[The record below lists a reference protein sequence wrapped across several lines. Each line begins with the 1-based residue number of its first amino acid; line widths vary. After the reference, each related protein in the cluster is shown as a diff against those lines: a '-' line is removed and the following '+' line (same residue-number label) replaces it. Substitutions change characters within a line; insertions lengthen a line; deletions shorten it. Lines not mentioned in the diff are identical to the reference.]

1 MCGLPAQLERRRTH
15 GVSEVWTRRGWAKDI
30 MKRGNDLEAPT
41 RRNQS
46 GHAARRRTRKGGH
59 PEQRGTSRLP
69 SDGGSLAASRRTDAT
84 PADVPSPST
93 VAENKPA
100 HENRDG
106 AKGDAPN
113 SGAPAADD
121 TPPPPPEVPFSW
133 TPTGVRFSLDGLT
146 VDAEDLDRDRYG
158 QKAIVTVRWGDLCC
172 YRDRTNFDD
181 SRRREK
187 FVENV
192 CRRAEAKLERDAAS
206 LIANRLNEDFL
217 IQLGEECR
225 TRPEERP
232 TDPEMEKVQRAE
244 AAAAAEQ
251 RARTLL
257 DDPKILARVTEAIKA
272 NGYVGD
278 PTPAKLAYV
287 ALTSRFLERPIN
299 LALVADSSAGKNL
312 TIDMALMLVPRE
324 AVYMFS
330 AGSPRS
336 IIYTDEDFRNR
347 IVVFKEA
354 DSIPSDAPAA
364 SAVRALAEDNELR
377 YEVTTSDQRTGKF
390 KTEVIRKQGP
400 TGLITTSTRA
410 LRHQLSTRVLRV
422 PMAADV
428 NTTQEVIESKG
439 RCAAGNAVSRPDLA
453 PFLALQEWLSI
464 VGEHRVIVPFGEELA
479 RLMPEAQDVRLRRDF
494 DKVLSCVKT
503 IALLHQCQR
512 ERTKNGE
519 IVATIDD
526 YAIARD
532 LLESSFYAG
541 ADEICPPAIR
551 ETVEAVPRGED
562 QPVSEI
568 DLAKRLGLPK
578 QTISWRVL
586 KALERGW
593 LWNIGPRNRRPYR
606 LRRGAA
612 MPGDSPPLPEV
623 HHVEGLF
630 EGVPVPATM
639 QDWLFGMFVGAIVS
653 EFPGGVT
660 VSEWAEAVKRKPA
673 QVRER
678 LDTLV
683 AAQLLAHD
691 QATDRY
697 GVLFWFPIVTVARRA
712 SAER

>member
-1 MCGLPAQLERRRTH
+1 
-15 GVSEVWTRRGWAKDI
+15 
-30 MKRGNDLEAPT
+30 MKRGESPNAPT
-41 RRNQS
+41 RRSQS
-46 GHAARRRTRKGGH
+46 GHAARRQTRKGRH
-59 PEQRGTSRLP
+59 QEQRGTPPRP
-69 SDGGSLAASRRTDAT
+69 DDGGSLADPRRSDAT
-84 PADVPSPST
+84 PTDMPSSSNGAGNELGHP
-93 VAENKPA
+93 N
-100 HENRDG
+100 HDG
-106 AKGDAPN
+106 AKRDAPN

-121 TPPPPPEVPFSW
+121 TPPPPPDIPFSW

-158 QKAIVTVRWGDLCC
+158 QKAIVTVRCGDIFC

-181 SRRREK
+181 SRRREN
-187 FVENV
+187 FVSKV
-192 CRRAEAKLERDAAS
+192 CRRAEAKLQKDAAS
-206 LIANRLNEDFL
+206 LIADRVTEDLL

-225 TRPEERP
+225 RRPEERP
-232 TDPEMEKVQRAE
+232 TDPDTEKVRRAE

-257 DDPKILARVTEAIKA
+257 DDPDILSRVTEAIKA

-287 ALTSRFLERPIN
+287 ALTSRFLKRPIN
-299 LALVADSSAGKNL
+299 LALVADSSAGKNM

-336 IIYTDEDFRNR
+336 IIYTDEDFRHR
-347 IVVFKEA
+347 VVVFKEA

-422 PMAADV
+422 PMAGDV
-428 NTTQEVIESKG
+428 NTTHEVIESQG
-439 RCAAGNAVSRPDLA
+439 RRAAGNTVSRPDLA
-453 PFLALQEWLSI
+453 PFLALQQWLAI
-464 VGEHRVIVPFGEELA
+464 AGEHRVIVPFGEELA
-479 RLMPEAQDVRLRRDF
+479 RLMPTAQDVRLRRDF

-503 IALLHQCQR
+503 IAILRQCQR
-512 ERTKNGE
+512 ERTASGE

-526 YAIARD
+526 YTVARD
-532 LLESSFYAG
+532 LLESSFYAAG
-541 ADEICPPAIR
+541 EEICPPVIR
-551 ETVEAVPRGED
+551 ETVEAVPKEVG

-568 DLAKRLGLPK
+568 ELAKHLGLPK

-593 LWNIGPRNRRPYR
+593 LKNIGPRNRRPYR
-606 LRRGAA
+606 LKRGGA
-612 MPGDSPPLPEV
+612 MPGDRPPLPEV

-630 EGVPVPATM
+630 EGVPAPAAV
-639 QDWLFGMFVGAIVS
+639 QDWFFGIFVGGIVS

-660 VSEWAEAVKRKPA
+660 VCEWAAWVRRQPA
-673 QVRER
+673 RVRER
-678 LDTLV
+678 LDTLL
-683 AAQLLAHD
+683 AAQLLVHD

-697 GVLFWFPIVTVARRA
+697 GVLFWVPFDD
-712 SAER
+712 